1 MKKCKDPL
9 ARIFE
14 LDRRESPTRG
24 LGRGLVYSV
33 INLAT
38 RKSCINVIGERPGY
52 RIQGAVNPLLIEHLD
67 FLTVGS
73 WMFTSSSRSC
83 ENTRCRCAFEREIG
97 ICCYTVRHPGACG
110 QVRPMRDGQERVRES
125 ERKYRGVCGLPRS
138 IMSRRTVGNI
148 LKNKV
153 SGVRGRGSTMALMRL
168 NDDT

>member
-1 MKKCKDPL
+1 MCMSTPIQIDWPGFVIQIFPSVTKHSDQRSSEVRFRQYPWKNVKIRQHGYSSWIV
-9 ARIFE
+9 AR
-14 LDRRESPTRG
+14 TQHG
-24 LGRGLVYSV
+24 GMVYSV

-52 RIQGAVNPLLIEHLD
+52 RIQGTVNPLLIEHLD

-110 QVRPMRDGQERVRES
+110 QVRPMRDGQEHTRAERETEK
-125 ERKYRGVCGLPRS
+125 ERERER
-138 IMSRRTVGNI
+138 
-148 LKNKV
+148 
-153 SGVRGRGSTMALMRL
+153 
-168 NDDT
+168 